1 MATARTA
8 ATTPVLPDRTSR
20 TYCLASQAG
29 MRVGAARSS
38 SVAWHA
44 NRSSAEVPALRV
56 AAVSAMRVQPGAAGS
71 GSCRASPGPSAGTRL
86 SHASFQ

>member
-1 MATARTA
+1 
-8 ATTPVLPDRTSR
+8 
-20 TYCLASQAG
+20 

-44 NRSSAEVPALRV
+44 IPLLVRSGVPGWRV
-56 AAVSAMRVQPGAAGS
+56 AAVSATRVQPGGLGS
-71 GSCRASPGPSAGTRL
+71 GTGRHGSRPSAGTRL